1 MEILLMDNEHRKFV
15 VNKESKKC
23 KFVPEMHR
31 YTDPLGELMCYQFR
45 CLVNRSTMGVNSL
58 PKTVTR
64 QRRGCAI

>member
-1 MEILLMDNEHRKFV
+1 MDNEHRKFV

-45 CLVNRSTMGVNSL
+45 CLVN
-58 PKTVTR
+58 
-64 QRRGCAI
+64 